1 MYTIA
6 HTNHHT
12 PIDSSS
18 DDEVCWVVSSDGDSS
33 DEGISSRLPI
43 RKAFPHLSV
52 AAPIRKSIPW
62 SQQPLQLQR
71 AIDRQNQ
78 RAIDRQNRLPRALQ
92 CLLPFNKAGIKEA
105 AL

>member
-18 DDEVCWVVSSDGDSS
+18 GEDVWVVPYVASDGDSS
-33 DEGISSRLPI
+33 DEGTAFRLPI
-43 RKAFPHLSV
+43 RKAVPHL
-52 AAPIRKSIPW
+52 AASHI
-62 SQQPLQLQR
+62 SQPYISQPYPPGISSSQPYQP
-71 AIDRQNQ
+71 AIY
-78 RAIDRQNRLPRALQ
+78 RQNRLPRALQ